1 MHAFSYQSQEKFEPI
16 LFLYFHLICFG
27 VDKTGLLFLFHS
39 VPMDEE
45 DKVVLDYSSDP
56 LMVDG
61 KFRHSILS
69 SIARAGSAI
78 EELYGS
84 AQDIEGVIR
93 DGKVYVVQTRP
104 QM

>member
-1 MHAFSYQSQEKFEPI
+1 
-16 LFLYFHLICFG
+16 
-27 VDKTGLLFLFHS
+27 
-39 VPMDEE
+39 MDEE

-61 KFRHSILS
+61 NFRHSTLC
-69 SIARAGSAI
+69 SIARAGNAI

-84 AQDIEGVIR
+84 AQDIEGVVK
-93 DGKVYVVQTRP
+93 DGKIYVVQTRP